1 MPRVNPFRSVTVAAE
16 TAALL
21 QTQPSRRPSP
31 TDVLLSPCSSMELL
45 AVQVLAMG
53 FRCQDTTVKGT
64 RCRRSTSRKARS
76 SPWPSHHLL
85 SARAQKVLEVPP
97 VDPGLLAAMDGA
109 EHDPLLDP
117 PAAPSRAHAAAFILP
132 PVAPAVVRAPRTKRR
147 RLAPLS
153 PAMATV
159 ESQSS
164 PSSSLAPESEN
175 KEGGSEE
182 PASFWF
188 STDGNGERADDD
200 HLVIKE
206 EKKPFSMATWA
217 TPGMCTTSSSS
228 RRKRSSSSSATERTT
243 TIKPSSHSSSS
254 KCSKKKTAVAPKG
267 LEEEA
272 SKRKRTPPKSAR
284 RYTAKS
290 SSYVGVS
297 FYKRVERWEAHIWA
311 VDKNKQIY
319 IGSSST
325 PEAAARIYDRA
336 YIKFRGE
343 NCPNFPYSDYVHE
356 MPQWINL
363 PGQDFIKMLRNM
375 SRGDSL
381 LWLTPEHLLIVS
393 GIPNDKTNIGNQP
406 VNQGCFAHVLVWS
419 WPMMNTKRVLE
430 AGKPVG
436 GFRIEGDSNLAEHTG
451 MDERQGKEMLK
462 DVVCAAHIE

>member
-1 MPRVNPFRSVTVAAE
+1 MEAVGSSAVDGKFPCFLRVFGKFQTFVTFRSPNHGKIMPRVNPFRSVTVAAE
-16 TAALL
+16 TAAPL
-21 QTQPSRRPSP
+21 QTQPSRRSSP
-31 TDVLLSPCSSMELL
+31 TGVLLSPCSSMELL

-97 VDPGLLAAMDGA
+97 VDPRLLAAMDGA
-109 EHDPLLDP
+109 EHDPVLAP

-153 PAMATV
+153 SAMATV

-164 PSSSLAPESEN
+164 PSSSLAAESEN
-175 KEGGSEE
+175 KEDGSEE
-182 PASFWF
+182 PASFWS
-188 STDGNGERADDD
+188 STDGNGERAADD
-200 HLVIKE
+200 HRVIKE

-217 TPGMCTTSSSS
+217 TPGMRTTSSSS

-243 TIKPSSHSSSS
+243 TIKPSSQSSSS

-297 FYKRVERWEAHIWA
+297 FYKRVERWEAHICEFVNNLTIRA

-381 LWLTPEHLLIVS
+381 LWLTPEHLVRTRTAS
-393 GIPNDKTNIGNQP
+393 
-406 VNQGCFAHVLVWS
+406 
-419 WPMMNTKRVLE
+419 KRSS
-430 AGKPVG
+430 KYK
-436 GFRIEGDSNLAEHTG
+436 N
-451 MDERQGKEMLK
+451 
-462 DVVCAAHIE
+462 